1 MRARRPYRDR
11 DDVEV
16 EILDALVDRHQVGMT
31 IFELRSRVD
40 VNIETLE
47 PALANL
53 RDDDLIIVEY
63 GEDRSLIRP
72 ADRVVPDPDSEDE
85 NGRIGLVIDKILNR
99 FRR

>member
-1 MRARRPYRDR
+1 MVARRPYRER
-11 DDVEV
+11 DEVEV
-16 EILDALVDRHQVGMT
+16 EILDALVDRHQIGMT

-53 RDDDLIIVEY
+53 REDELIIVEY

-72 ADRVVPDPDSEDE
+72 ADRVVPDPESESDE
-85 NGRIGLVIDKILNR
+85 GLIGKLIQKLLKRLGR
-99 FRR
+99 